1 MGCSRHSPE
10 GLSLITEHDVR
21 IEHEDAVA
29 SLSSVQRRAFE
40 RELMCESSSW
50 LDADTLPALKAM
62 FAIEAAARNA
72 KPSNDND
79 RIAAH

>member
-1 MGCSRHSPE
+1 MRP
-10 GLSLITEHDVR
+10 SLITEHDVR

-40 RELMCESSSW
+40 RELMCENSSW
-50 LDADTLPALKAM
+50 GDIDAVPGLNRM

-72 KPSNDND
+72 RPSNDND
-79 RIAAH
+79 LIII